1 MFPFGAAAF
10 VGMVLVAD
18 WAGTSDWP
26 TRIVLG
32 AAGVAVAVA
41 ATTDYKVLA
50 QTSSGMVLLRAS
62 RIRQVATGMI
72 ELLPRDLKLVQVGG
86 TIIAADWEVDG
97 SVYTV
102 PKASEQAMSRMSA

>member
-18 WAGTSDWP
+18 WAGTNDWP
-26 TRIVLG
+26 TRIVL
-32 AAGVAVAVA
+32 ARQAVAVAVA

-72 ELLPRDLKLVQVGG
+72 ELSAAGSQLVQVGG
-86 TIIAADWEVDG
+86 TIHRRRLG
-97 SVYTV
+97 S
-102 PKASEQAMSRMSA
+102 